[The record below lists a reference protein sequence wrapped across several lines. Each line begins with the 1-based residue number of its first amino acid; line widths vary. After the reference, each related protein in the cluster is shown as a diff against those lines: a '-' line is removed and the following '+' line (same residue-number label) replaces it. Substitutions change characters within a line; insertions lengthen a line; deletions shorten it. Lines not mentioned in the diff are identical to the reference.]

1 MSVKIYESPDGGK
14 TVYEREMGSD
24 EPRRQIYPDIMNE
37 VQANSPYNDG
47 WTQEFYRNQ
56 WPPFVP
62 DAMKEQYE
70 NYQAVLA
77 DGWEFTDDGFW
88 IKCT

>member
-1 MSVKIYESPDGGK
+1 MTAKIYESPDGGK
-14 TVYEREMGSD
+14 TVYVREQGGTERTK
-24 EPRRQIYPDIMNE
+24 IYPDLMNE
-37 VQANSPYNDG
+37 VQASSPYNDG

-62 DAMKEQYE
+62 DGFKDKYE

-77 DGWEFTDDGFW
+77 DGWEFTADGFW

>member
-1 MSVKIYESPDGGK
+1 MTKIYESPDGGK
-14 TVYEREMGSD
+14 TVYERELGSD
-24 EPRRQIYPDIMNE
+24 EPRRRIYPDIMNDIH
-37 VQANSPYNDG
+37 ARSSYNDG

>member
-1 MSVKIYESPDGGK
+1 MPAKIYESPDGGK
-14 TVYEREMGSD
+14 TVYERELGSD
-24 EPRRQIYPDIMNE
+24 EPRRQIYPNIMNQI
-37 VQANSPYNDG
+37 QANSAYNDG
-47 WTQEFYRNQ
+47 WTQEFYRNH

-62 DAMKEQYE
+62 QAMREEYDNYE
-70 NYQAVLA
+70 AVLA